1 MWDAHCFIHQLP
13 SPKIALSDNVVFKV
27 ADIAA
32 VCHSRKNEHIIFFLN
47 PPSRTISCLPNSTLS
62 FLSFFPMCHMET
74 MFSRCSLAWKKQNK
88 TGSWVMIYRRR
99 HNCSF
104 LKISTLLV
112 LWTPQ
117 DECCVVPL
125 NSRERQLVSPKLG
138 KYGKMCEV
146 PLSVPILFKD
156 EANCCLIWHR
166 TKLGLSN
173 TDLKINQ

>member
-1 MWDAHCFIHQLP
+1 MWDAQFFIHQLP

-32 VCHSRKNEHIIFFLN
+32 VRHSRKNEHTIFFLN
-47 PPSRTISCLPNSTLS
+47 PPSRTISSLPNSGPVFQCATWKLCS
-62 FLSFFPMCHMET
+62 AGVACHEKSKT
-74 MFSRCSLAWKKQNK
+74 KQAS
-88 TGSWVMIYRRR
+88 GSWFVEGDTIAVF
-99 HNCSF
+99 F

-146 PLSVPILFKD
+146 PLSVLIHFKD
-156 EANCCLIWHR
+156 EANCCLIWHWA
-166 TKLGLSN
+166 KLGLSN

>member
-104 LKISTLLV
+104 LKNIHIIGALNTTRWMLCSSTEFKRKAASISKT
-112 LWTPQ
+112 
-117 DECCVVPL
+117 
-125 NSRERQLVSPKLG
+125 G
-138 KYGKMCEV
+138 KIWENV
-146 PLSVPILFKD
+146 WSSFKC
-156 EANCCLIWHR
+156 AH
-166 TKLGLSN
+166 TF
-173 TDLKINQ
+173 